1 MAAGERTAPDGYVV
15 QVKLG
20 EAVVGAIRDFA
31 SSEVPR
37 VEELEADMFKHVRD
51 PKLRRSLAETFHG
64 ARWLYH
70 LGLVTLATDAHRA
83 AHIRAQIIDY
93 AAPAATE
100 GSECHLRAFSLWR
113 SCQSSRTDERGANY
127 PAAPGCTESAGS
139 WRPST
144 HRRYSEKFTA
154 SPSVNCRSWG
164 VEGADGLRLDVVTLR
179 RSEAG
184 THFVTLRTLVR
195 LHSAFQRGLSSTLP
209 RCRSP
214 VGPDGPGVNEPV
226 SFAARL

>member
-100 GSECHLRAFSLWR
+100 GSECHLRAFLCGDCADRRGPTSGGPTTPRRRAAPNQPDPGARLHIVGTAR
-113 SCQSSRTDERGANY
+113 SSR
-127 PAAPGCTESAGS
+127 P
-139 WRPST
+139 
-144 HRRYSEKFTA
+144 
-154 SPSVNCRSWG
+154 
-164 VEGADGLRLDVVTLR
+164 
-179 RSEAG
+179 
-184 THFVTLRTLVR
+184 VR
-195 LHSAFQRGLSSTLP
+195 A
-209 RCRSP
+209 
-214 VGPDGPGVNEPV
+214 
-226 SFAARL
+226 